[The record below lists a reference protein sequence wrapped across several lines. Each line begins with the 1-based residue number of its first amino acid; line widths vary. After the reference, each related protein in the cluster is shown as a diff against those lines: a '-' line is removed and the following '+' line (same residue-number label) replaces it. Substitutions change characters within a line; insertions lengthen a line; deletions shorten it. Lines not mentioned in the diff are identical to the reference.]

1 MRESSA
7 FINYSRYDCIYKFYL
22 KLNECIVHGNV
33 RGDSCTKNVLIY
45 LFFKLFYHVLPD
57 KDLYSPTLLR
67 DILNEVCC
75 EEGTLLHLS
84 TKVCFSI
91 LPRSQYLTPFWW
103 LHGLPCWTFF
113 FIFQSLKTE
122 IVKSIWT
129 TILWSSFYRWE
140 MWIWLGH
147 CYLQTLTLEF
157 IMKLVCVGTFN

>member
-1 MRESSA
+1 MT
-7 FINYSRYDCIYKFYL
+7 
-22 KLNECIVHGNV
+22 V
-33 RGDSCTKNVLIY
+33 VLIY

-84 TKVCFSI
+84 AKVCFSI
-91 LPRSQYLTPFWW
+91 LPRSQYLTPFWL

-157 IMKLVCVGTFN
+157 IMKLVCVGTFNYSGNITLFVRYLIVCLPRVDWEENIS